1 MTLETYNSSVNQFL
15 RIVKK
20 IVRSV
25 VLIERCKLRMEY
37 NDQRRR
43 EFSPRGRLDGNCRS
57 SCRQTAT
64 VYRVV
69 HPVRTILTS

>member
-1 MTLETYNSSVNQFL
+1 MTLETYNSSINQLL

-37 NDQRRR
+37 NDQRRY
-43 EFSPRGRLDGNCRS
+43 EFSP
-57 SCRQTAT
+57 
-64 VYRVV
+64 
-69 HPVRTILTS
+69 